1 MKEIRVGD
9 IYIKKGT
16 KQRLVYV
23 GNYNTQHVQ
32 MPVFKEKKF
41 DFVEINPRIFVDMN
55 DLKPYVLN
63 LLNDKDLVKA
73 KDQFTE
79 KER

>member
-9 IYIKKGT
+9 IYIKKST

-55 DLKPYVLN
+55 DLSTNYKEGYTLGDVLKKEG
-63 LLNDKDLVKA
+63 L
-73 KDQFTE
+73 FT
-79 KER
+79 